1 MISAREI
8 VTRDEEEGAEDEK
21 GREEGATRLAKAA
34 LEGSTSSRFAV
45 SCAAL
50 RRIDSLLMAP
60 MK

>member
-1 MISAREI
+1 M
-8 VTRDEEEGAEDEK
+8 TRDEEEGAEDEE
-21 GREEGATRLAKAA
+21 GREEGATRLARAA
-34 LEGSTSSRFAV
+34 LEGSTSGRFAV